1 MQIDISKHI
10 EKLLFEHDTLIIPGF
25 GGFTATRSP
34 ATVDYAGSSA
44 FPPSKTLVFNENLKI
59 DDGILSYDV
68 SRAHGLSAEEAKQA
82 IQDFVDQTIIQL
94 NAREI
99 VALPGVGRLYKNYE
113 QKIQFLPDANNLNR
127 DSFGLPPIQFSPI
140 ARSREVAEPTA
151 ALETA
156 TPPSIETPAPPPPPP
171 VTTFEAPVV
180 LPPEEK
186 IAAPSAPITPPYTAQ
201 VDAPPPASGG
211 MISWIIGALL
221 LALLTGLGYNLYKKR
236 QAAAIETEIGAGNGI
251 ENEDT
256 REKTLEEEVKG
267 ATDKVEVKMPDP
279 DQMPTAT
286 SEPEKNTPPPPAEK
300 PAARPKVTEPTAP
313 KKTTASSGGRHC
325 ILIIGSFKD
334 ERNIDRLIAKLKANN
349 LDIYQKK
356 AGGGA
361 TQLGIEFNY
370 TDLTQID
377 EQVSNLQRISGER
390 NIVIKR
396 Q

>member
-34 ATVDYAGSSA
+34 AAVDYAGGSA

-127 DSFGLPPIQFSPI
+127 DAFGLPPIQFSPI

-151 ALETA
+151 APETA
-156 TPPSIETPAPPPPPP
+156 PPPSIETPAPPPPPP

-180 LPPEEK
+180 PPVEK

-211 MISWIIGALL
+211 IISWIIGALL
-221 LALLTGLGYNLYKKR
+221 LALLAGLGYNIYKKR
-236 QAAAIETEIGAGNGI
+236 QTAAAETEIVAGNGI
-251 ENEDT
+251 EDEGSP
-256 REKTLEEEVKG
+256 REKTLAEEVKG
-267 ATDKVEVKMPDP
+267 ATDNVEVKMPDP
-279 DQMPTAT
+279 DQMPPAT
-286 SEPEKNTPPPPAEK
+286 SESEKTTPPPPAEK
-300 PAARPKVTEPTAP
+300 PAAKPKVTESTPP
-313 KKTTASSGGRHC
+313 KKTTAASGGRHC